1 MSTRKLKDTTGK
13 KQRTNK
19 PKKEKANQNLEEVT
33 DEKISAAAK
42 DQQEPE
48 SEPTQEELLEK
59 ERSRAHKMED
69 RYLRVNAE
77 FENYKKRMIRESSDR
92 LKFFNLDLIK
102 ELLPSLD
109 NLERAISHAK
119 IDNTDVESMIEGL
132 EMVNKMTHEVFE
144 KFGVSRVNTVGEVFD
159 PNIHQAVGVVESDSV
174 PENHVVEECL
184 GGYLLHDRI
193 IRPAMVRVS
202 GKSLVLKR
210 NFTEY
215 ICNN

>member
-1 MSTRKLKDTTGK
+1 MSTKKLKDTTGK
-13 KQRTNK
+13 KQRANK

-33 DEKISAAAK
+33 DE

-119 IDNTDVESMIEGL
+119 IDNTDVDSMIEGL

-144 KFGVSRVNTVGEVFD
+144 KFGVSRVNTIGEVFD
-159 PNIHQAVGVVESDSV
+159 PNIHQAVGVVESDSF

-202 GKSLVLKR
+202 GKS
-210 NFTEY
+210 
-215 ICNN
+215 

>member
-19 PKKEKANQNLEEVT
+19 PKKEKVNQNLEEVT

-59 ERSRAHKMED
+59 ERSRTHKMED
-69 RYLRVNAE
+69 RYLRINAE

-202 GKSLVLKR
+202 GKS
-210 NFTEY
+210 
-215 ICNN
+215 

>member
-1 MSTRKLKDTTGK
+1 
-13 KQRTNK
+13 
-19 PKKEKANQNLEEVT
+19 
-33 DEKISAAAK
+33 
-42 DQQEPE
+42 
-48 SEPTQEELLEK
+48 
-59 ERSRAHKMED
+59 
-69 RYLRVNAE
+69 
-77 FENYKKRMIRESSDR
+77 MIRESSDR

-119 IDNTDVESMIEGL
+119 IDNTDVEGMIEGL

-202 GKSLVLKR
+202 GKS
-210 NFTEY
+210 
-215 ICNN
+215 

>member
-1 MSTRKLKDTTGK
+1 MSPRKKKETAAKKLK
-13 KQRTNK
+13 NFK
-19 PKKEKANQNLEEVT
+19 PNEVKESENLEKTTSE
-33 DEKISAAAK
+33 EISAESV
-42 DQQEPE
+42 EPE
-48 SEPTQEELLEK
+48 ETEETEEDLLEK
-59 ERSRAHKMED
+59 ERSHARNMEE
-69 RYLRVNAE
+69 RFLRVNAE
-77 FENYKKRMIRESSDR
+77 FENYKKRIIRENSER

-109 NLERAISHAK
+109 NLERAITHAK
-119 IDNTDVESMIEGL
+119 SENKDFESMIEGL

-159 PNIHQAVGVVESDSV
+159 PNIHQAVGVVQSDSV

-202 GKSLVLKR
+202 GKS
-210 NFTEY
+210 
-215 ICNN
+215 

>member
-33 DEKISAAAK
+33 DEKISAAVK

-48 SEPTQEELLEK
+48 AEPTQEELLEK
-59 ERSRAHKMED
+59 ERSRAHIMED

-144 KFGVSRVNTVGEVFD
+144 KFGVSRINTVGEVFD

-202 GKSLVLKR
+202 GKS
-210 NFTEY
+210 
-215 ICNN
+215 